1 MNDLMYEITSS
12 DIRILELKLKRIRF
26 SKMAL
31 KFKKPVFWDKK
42 ALKIWEEEFNELK
55 REEEVI
61 LSELQENYRELG
73 LNMNEY

>member
-26 SKMAL
+26 NKMTL
-31 KFKKPVFWDKK
+31 KIKKPGFFDKK
-42 ALKIWEEEFNELK
+42 AFKLWEEEFEELK
-55 REEEVI
+55 KEEEI
-61 LSELQENYRELG
+61 ALSELQVLYHDVG

>member
-1 MNDLMYEITSS
+1 MNELMYKITNS
-12 DIRILELKLKRIRF
+12 DIKVLELKLKRIRF
-26 SKMAL
+26 SEVAL
-31 KFKKPVFWDKK
+31 KIKKPIFWDKK